1 MLHNG
6 NPPEESKK
14 RAGEEKHM
22 SANATADRAIE
33 ILLAFDAEHPV
44 WTPTA
49 LAQHLEIPRSTIYRY
64 FNSLKH
70 YGLIVE
76 DAHGGFQLSAKV
88 VELARVAKGAS
99 TILRIARPHLEALSE
114 RFGEFTSLRELIGSE
129 LVPLDR
135 IDCRH
140 HVRIPYLRN
149 TTLPWPATAGAKVML
164 AFLSKEEVEE
174 MFKNFTPRAYTA
186 HTITDRK
193 LLERELE
200 RVRKQGFAVSNEER
214 DEGVSGVAAPI
225 FIGGRLSYCIAL
237 GGPSFRFVGNNLAEM
252 TEMVTSA
259 AEQIQR
265 ELSAFEL

>member
-1 MLHNG
+1 MPAKPKG
-6 NPPEESKK
+6 DDKQV
-14 RAGEEKHM
+14 
-22 SANATADRAIE
+22 SANSTADRAIE
-33 ILLAFDAEHPV
+33 ILLAFDASHPV

-49 LAQHLEIPRSTIYRY
+49 LAQHLDMPRSTIYRY

-76 DAHGGFQLSAKV
+76 DREGGFQLSAKI
-88 VELARVAKGAS
+88 VELARVAKS
-99 TILRIARPHLEALSE
+99 TSTVLRIARPYLEHLSE
-114 RFGEFTSLRELIGSE
+114 KFGEFTSLRELIGPE

-164 AFLSKEEVEE
+164 AFSPPHEVDE
-174 MFKNFTPRAYTA
+174 MFKTFTPRAYTS
-186 HTITDRK
+186 HTITEPA

-200 RVRKQGFAVSNEER
+200 RVRKQGFAISNEER

-225 FIGGRLSYCIAL
+225 FSAGRLAYCIAL
-237 GGPSFRFVGNNLAEM
+237 GGPSFRFVGNNLAQM
-252 TEMVTSA
+252 TDEVSQA
-259 AEQIQR
+259 VQQISR
-265 ELSAFEL
+265 ELQEYDV